1 MEKKRIKRRVAGF
14 GLEWPGDGVAA
25 LLSEGG
31 NRSILGVLGG
41 GQKGPLWHRVDGLDY
56 QLS

>member
-1 MEKKRIKRRVAGF
+1 MTIKCRAAGF

-25 LLSEGG
+25 SLLEGG

-41 GQKGPLWHRVDGLDY
+41 GQQGPLWHHADDFDCFA
-56 QLS
+56 